1 MTQQSKQPLEPTDVY
16 FASGGLRCSAWLYR
30 PLGSE
35 PRPVIVMGHGLGG
48 TKRMRLPAFAERF
61 VAAGYACLIF
71 DYRHFGDSEGE
82 PRQLLDIGR
91 QLEDWKAAVAYV
103 RSLSE
108 VDPARVILWGTS
120 FGGGHVLSTAA
131 DDPKVAAVISQCPF
145 TDGLASSLAMNPM
158 TSVKLTTLALRD
170 RIGSWLGAEP
180 MMVATAGRPGTTAL
194 MNAPDAYDGYLGI
207 MPPGSGIP
215 NHVTARFALDI
226 IRYFPGRRTPEIRSP
241 ILFCV
246 CETDSVAPAKA
257 TLRHANR
264 APRKEILRC
273 SDGHFDIYVGQAF
286 ERVVRDQLDF
296 LRRTVPSSPQSSPLA
311 NVAGTST

>member
-16 FASGGLRCSAWLYR
+16 FASGGLRCNAWLYR
-30 PLGSE
+30 PLGSG
-35 PRPVIVMGHGLGG
+35 PFPVIVMGHGLGG

-91 QLEDWKAAVAYV
+91 QLEDWKAAVAYA

-108 VDPARVILWGTS
+108 VDPTRVILWGTS

-131 DDPKVAAVISQCPF
+131 DDPKLAAVISQGPF

-158 TSVKLTTLALRD
+158 TSVKLTALALRD

-180 MMVATAGRPGTTAL
+180 VMVATAGRPGTTAL
-194 MNAPDAYDGYLGI
+194 MNASDAYDGYLGI

-215 NHVTARFALDI
+215 NHVAARFALDI

-257 TLRHANR
+257 TLRHASR
-264 APRKEILRC
+264 APRKEIIRC

-296 LRRTVPSSPQSSPLA
+296 LRRTVPTNPQSSPLA
-311 NVAGTST
+311 NEAGTST

>member
-1 MTQQSKQPLEPTDVY
+1 
-16 FASGGLRCSAWLYR
+16 
-30 PLGSE
+30 
-35 PRPVIVMGHGLGG
+35 MGHGLGG

-61 VAAGYACLIF
+61 VAVGYACLIF

-91 QLEDWKAAVAYV
+91 QLEDWKAAVAYA

-131 DDPKVAAVISQCPF
+131 DDPKLAAVISQCPF

-158 TSVKLTTLALRD
+158 TSVKLTALALRD

-180 MMVATAGRPGTTAL
+180 VMVATAGRPGTTAL
-194 MNAPDAYDGYLGI
+194 MNASDAYDGYLGI

-215 NHVTARFALDI
+215 NHVAARFALDI

-257 TLRHANR
+257 TLRHASR
-264 APRKEILRC
+264 APRKEIIRC

-296 LRRTVPSSPQSSPLA
+296 LRRTVPTNSQSSPLA
-311 NVAGTST
+311 NEAGTST